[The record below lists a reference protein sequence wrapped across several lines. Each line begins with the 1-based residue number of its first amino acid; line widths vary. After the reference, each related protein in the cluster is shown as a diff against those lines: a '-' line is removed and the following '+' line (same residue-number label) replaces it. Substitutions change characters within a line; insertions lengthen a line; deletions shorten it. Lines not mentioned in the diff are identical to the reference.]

1 MVSRFSVLISYICG
15 YLIIFPYPAVSH
27 DFQGPDFLGYRFFM
41 VQVRAQGPDPDSRVQ
56 GPGPR
61 SESGA
66 RARGRGQVLE
76 VAIISHNQVRDH
88 ENIKFAIK
96 FFAKTCAKLI
106 NIYLKNYKKNL
117 FTV

>member
-1 MVSRFSVLISYICG
+1 
-15 YLIIFPYPAVSH
+15 
-27 DFQGPDFLGYRFFM
+27 M

-61 SESGA
+61 SESG
-66 RARGRGQVLE
+66 ARGRGQVLE